1 MLRPGCP
8 LAHFSACA
16 VSGSATR
23 RDIDATD
30 IMDLHN
36 DTVINVAALLKEPVG
51 STRSYP
57 LNLDRFALDQ
67 DLVAENVAGRIKLT
81 RLSDEII
88 ASIRAIGTVNLEC
101 QRCLRIYSQRFTTDF
116 DEEFREAYDVRTGA
130 GVASGRPDDERF
142 AIDENHELDIAEP
155 LRQEILVS
163 LPMRPTCGDDCPG
176 PDVTEVGEAD
186 TEAVD
191 NRFSAL
197 AQLLDDDETS

>member
-1 MLRPGCP
+1 MP
-8 LAHFSACA
+8 LAHFSASA

-23 RDIDATD
+23 RDVTNATD
-30 IMDLHN
+30 IMELQN
-36 DTVINVAALLKEPVG
+36 ETVVNVAALLKEPVG

-57 LNLDRFALDQ
+57 LTLDRLSLDQ
-67 DLVAENVAGRIKLT
+67 DLFAEDVVGRVKLT

-88 ASIRAIGTVNLEC
+88 ASIRVQGTVLLEC
-101 QRCLRIYSQRFTTDF
+101 QRCLQMYPQPIKTDF

-130 GVASGRPDDERF
+130 GVDSGRPDDERF
-142 AIDENHELDIAEP
+142 AIDENHELDFAEP

-163 LPMRPTCGDDCPG
+163 LPMRPACGDNCPG
-176 PDVTEVGEAD
+176 PDVTEVGEAE

-197 AQLLDDDETS
+197 AQLLDDDETSS